1 MNKFNK
7 FLKEILY
14 PNRIWFY
21 IGTILIVF
29 WNYIV
34 RELSKILLPITSSIP
49 DDNWCIAII
58 FLVFP
63 ILFAF
68 LHKEDQIKERHL
80 FSSIYIPEFFFICIY
95 LALKL
100 SNEFTFYSYSFIEY
114 IGSGLIVLILVE
126 LIVLAYKVYQINKNK
141 FNAKPILEASP
152 FFIDAPTIEDNYDR
166 KKYAKLLIEKIIA
179 TKKEKNPEHSF
190 VINIGENYGYGK
202 TSFFLFLIEELKSM
216 THQSIY
222 FNYKP
227 WLCDS
232 ANAIITEFFQTLRNE
247 LNPYVTNLDRK
258 INKYTKSLIQDYTRQ
273 TGISTINSLFHTSQ
287 TLKEEHDE
295 IANAIKKIDLPIII
309 FIDDVDRLQNDELM
323 VLLKLIRD
331 TADFGNI
338 FYILAADKPFL
349 INSLNSLG
357 IEYPEEYLKK
367 FINYEFTFPS
377 NDSITTTLLKN
388 EISTI
393 LNSYLPIEL
402 AKKESQSI
410 NELIQLNNPFNNFRD
425 VKRFLNNYTYMLD
438 AIKMNRG
445 KINIDYTDLFALTL
459 IQYLQPELYKV
470 LRDYDERILSISN
483 KRFILKD
490 EYTDVCQ
497 NKETLRI
504 IAQIKNEK
512 EEKPISTCKNIKD
525 IITDSNISD
534 ELITMNL
541 LRFLFGDKHNYKGV
555 NRICQVD
562 AYFSYFSAEL
572 KNNQISQN
580 EVQEILDLDDL
591 TSFEVRIEDVIKS
604 DKIQSF
610 IHKAKYIAER
620 FQKNKVDL
628 INKMFIFIEKYI
640 ETNRASYLS
649 KTLQEETLFKNFE
662 LETIIYYLFNKEHN
676 QLSENE
682 LSKLNDLVINH
693 HNINLCAIFL
703 NRLSGYYPHPLVF
716 DYENIKKWRTILVER
731 FYSNYITSNNPLE
744 LSTETLDMIPN
755 LKGHYINGPWDIK
768 FLDYINNL
776 PNYIDWFTP
785 LINVNGET
793 FEWNNTYMKQ
803 LGWDMRSN
811 IDDFIKSCK
820 HTKDDNRLKD
830 LYNLTNHIDFSDL
843 DLEEHPFLKYIKNK
857 NIP

>member
-63 ILFAF
+63 IIFAF
-68 LHKEDQIKERHL
+68 LHKEELIKERHL
-80 FSSIYIPEFFFICIY
+80 FSNRYIPEFFFFCIY
-95 LALKL
+95 IVLKV
-100 SNEFTFYSYSFIEY
+100 SNDYTFYSYSFIEY

-126 LIVLAYKVYQINKNK
+126 LIILAYKIYKSKKNK
-141 FNAKPILEASP
+141 SNAKPTLEASP
-152 FFIDAPTIEDNYDR
+152 FFIDAPTIEDKYDR

-202 TSFFLFLIEELKSM
+202 TSFFLFLSEELKSM
-216 THQSIY
+216 TNQSIY
-222 FNYKP
+222 FDYKP

-232 ANAIITEFFQTLRNE
+232 ANAIIIEFFQTLRNE
-247 LNPYVTNLDRK
+247 LSPYVTNLDRK

-541 LRFLFGDKHNYKGV
+541 LRFLFGDKHNYRGV

-580 EVQEILDLDDL
+580 EFQEILDLDDL
-591 TSFEVRIEDVIKS
+591 TAFEARIEDVIKS

-610 IHKAKYIAER
+610 IHKTKYIAER
-620 FQKNKVDL
+620 FQKDKVDL
-628 INKMFIFIEKYI
+628 INKLFMFIEKNI
-640 ETNRASYLS
+640 DTKKASYIS
-649 KTLQEETLFKNFE
+649 KVAQEEVLFKEFE
-662 LETIIYYLFNKEHN
+662 LSIIIYYLFNKEQN
-676 QLSENE
+676 QFTENDV
-682 LSKLNDLVINH
+682 LKIDKFIDRYRNL
-693 HNINLCAIFL
+693 NLCALFL
-703 NRLSGYYPHPLVF
+703 
-716 DYENIKKWRTILVER
+716 ER
-731 FYSNYITSNNPLE
+731 FLSYHPNPFIFERKQALIWKE
-744 LSTETLDMIPN
+744 KLVDRYFNEHLLSKDNPFNEETLDIIHN
-755 LKGHYINGPWDIK
+755 LKGNFINSSWEKK
-768 FLDYINNL
+768 FLEYINNS
-776 PNYIDWFTP
+776 PNYMDWFARIVC
-785 LINVNGET
+785 LNNSE
-793 FEWNNTYMKQ
+793 FKWNENYMKQ
-803 LGWDMRSN
+803 MGWDFRKN
-811 IDDFIKSCK
+811 LEDFINACQHKN
-820 HTKDDNRLKD
+820 DDKLQDLLNMLRLTDLKD
-830 LYNLTNHIDFSDL
+830 LKI
-843 DLEEHPFLKYIKNK
+843 EEHPFLQYLKNK
-857 NIP
+857 QQ

>member
-1 MNKFNK
+1 M
-7 FLKEILY
+7 LK
-14 PNRIWFY
+14 
-21 IGTILIVF
+21 
-29 WNYIV
+29 
-34 RELSKILLPITSSIP
+34 
-49 DDNWCIAII
+49 
-58 FLVFP
+58 
-63 ILFAF
+63 
-68 LHKEDQIKERHL
+68 KERHL
-80 FSSIYIPEFFFICIY
+80 PLNRYIPEFFFAFIY
-95 LALKL
+95 GALKF
-100 SNEFTFYSYSFIEY
+100 SNDFTFYSYSNIEY
-114 IGSGLIVLILVE
+114 IGGGIAAIVLLE
-126 LIVLAYKVYQINKNK
+126 FGFLIYKKAQIKK
-141 FNAKPILEASP
+141 EKSEAKPIIESSP
-152 FFIDAPTIEDNYDR
+152 FYIDTPTKEDKYGR
-166 KKYAKLLIEKIIA
+166 KKYAKLLLDKIIV
-179 TKKEKNPEHSF
+179 TKDEKKPQHSF

-202 TSFFLFLIEELKSM
+202 TSFFNFLKEELKETKVRIIS
-216 THQSIY
+216 
-222 FNYKP
+222 FDYKP
-227 WLCDS
+227 WLCDN

-247 LNPYVTNLDRK
+247 LKLYNPQLNKK
-258 INKYTKSLIQDYTRQ
+258 INNYTKLLLKDCTRQ
-273 TGISTINSLFHTSQ
+273 VGLSSIGNLFNSSH

-295 IANAIKKIDLPIII
+295 IANTIKNINMPIII

-323 VLLKLIRD
+323 ALLKLIRD
-331 TADFGNI
+331 TADFANI

-349 INSLNSLG
+349 INNLNSLG

-367 FINYEFTFPS
+367 FINYEFTFPAD
-377 NDSITTTLLKN
+377 DSITMKLFKENLSTLLNKYLEEEQAEKECISICTLIKN
-388 EISTI
+388 NI
-393 LNSYLPIEL
+393 
-402 AKKESQSI
+402 
-410 NELIQLNNPFNNFRD
+410 PFKNMRD
-425 VKRFLNNYTYMLD
+425 VQRFLNNYVYMLD
-438 AIKMNRG
+438 AIKMNRE
-445 KINIDYTDLFALTL
+445 KINVDFTDLFALTL
-459 IQYLQPELYKV
+459 IQYLHPELYKV
-470 LRDYDERILSISN
+470 LRDNDAQILTISN
-483 KRFILKD
+483 RRFILKD
-490 EYTDVCQ
+490 EYSNVFPDKEIQALFTKRTDNPKDSQ
-497 NKETLRI
+497 TTPML
-504 IAQIKNEK
+504 
-512 EEKPISTCKNIKD
+512 KNIKD
-525 IITDSNISD
+525 IIADSNIID
-534 ELITMNL
+534 EQIAMNL
-541 LRFLFGDKHNYKGV
+541 LKFLFGDKNNYRAW

-620 FQKNKVDL
+620 YQKNKVDL

-716 DYENIKKWRTILVER
+716 DCENIKKWRTILVER

-820 HTKDDNRLKD
+820 HTKDDDRLKD
-830 LYNLTNHIDFSDL
+830 LYNLTNHIDFSGL
-843 DLEEHPFLKYIKNK
+843 ALEEHPFLKYIKNK